1 MVGGDDRNENE
12 NENED
17 AALKREAQDRARAGL
32 AVSLAAFALGVPERQ
47 VRCATRGVNGAAY
60 ARAVAM
66 YLAHAGFGMSLARV
80 GLAFRRDRST
90 VAHACHRIE
99 DQRDDPH
106 FDAWINALEDAARSA
121 PEPTIVLEIAA

>member
-1 MVGGDDRNENE
+1 MGGVDNRENGGV
-12 NENED
+12 D
-17 AALKREAQDRARAGL
+17 AGQRREAQDRARVSL
-32 AVSLAAFALGVPERQ
+32 AISLAAFALGVPEGQ
-47 VRCATRGVNGAAY
+47 VRCATRGANEAAY

-99 DQRDDPH
+99 DQRDDAR
-106 FDAWINALEDAARSA
+106 FDSWIGALEDAVRSA
-121 PEPTIVLEIAA
+121 PAPSVQLEIAA